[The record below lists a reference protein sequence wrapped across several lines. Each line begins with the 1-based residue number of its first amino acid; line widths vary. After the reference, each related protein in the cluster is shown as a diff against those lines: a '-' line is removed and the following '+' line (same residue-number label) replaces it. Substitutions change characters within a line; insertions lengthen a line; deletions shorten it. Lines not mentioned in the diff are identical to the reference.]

1 VIKLQHTYN
10 ERRSE
15 EIYKMSALS
24 QRWALLSRVKK
35 GGLIATVAI
44 IIVAVVALSV
54 VFGTVLIRRRRR
66 LLKLTSTS
74 TSAAAAVPAVAC
86 KPSGRFQVPYYSGGV
101 GKLNNNDDS
110 SDSRTSPTAVQISFD
125 FSKVCDAKR
134 VSWQYASGLRGQPSA
149 TSDFEE
155 FAFIHRD
162 VGNGSK
168 RVKNPSLLK
177 GSGWVR
183 VVADSQNQGGAPLAP
198 PLQLPPTFSSAETAV
213 YNLEWK

>member
-1 VIKLQHTYN
+1 
-10 ERRSE
+10 
-15 EIYKMSALS
+15 MSALS
-24 QRWALLSRVKK
+24 QKWALLSRVKK
-35 GGLIATVAI
+35 GGLIATVAFI
-44 IIVAVVALSV
+44 VVAVVALSV
-54 VFGTVLIRRRRR
+54 VIGTVLIRRRRR
-66 LLKLTSTS
+66 LSKLTSTSTS
-74 TSAAAAVPAVAC
+74 TSAAAAAAC

-101 GKLNNNDDS
+101 GRLKDD
-110 SDSRTSPTAVQISFD
+110 DGGDNKTSPTAVQISVD
-125 FSKVCDAKR
+125 FTKVCDAKR